1 VARLERIAA
10 DGRTDRGCGRTA
22 GRGCLTAGKGGQETI
37 MHVRMNMLVGD
48 PARLDEATR
57 YLEGSVR
64 PHVEAQPGNRGIAVL
79 TNADLGVCVIA
90 SYWDTAD
97 AMAASEQA
105 VEVPRKELTEL
116 VSGTV
121 TVEHYEA
128 AVFVRRSWP
137 PAGAGV
143 RMTRIDGDPAQM
155 NAAIAEF
162 RKTGVPALMQ
172 MPGLCSTQFLVD
184 RETGHSI
191 AVTAWQDHEAMA
203 AGRSVVA
210 TLRADLTAV
219 THTRV
224 RMVEEFTLMFSSVR
238 QGDTRSL
245 IERDI
250 ELWNNR
256 DREGWMG
263 LADLHRLEL
272 HAPGGMELSGR
283 DAADTIWTMWHEA
296 FPDNRLEIVTLHADD
311 RGGVHE
317 GRFVGTHTGIL
328 RTPAGEIAPTG
339 RILDARFCGVYE
351 IDNGKITSTHLYFDQ
366 ADLLAQLGPAPG

>member
-1 VARLERIAA
+1 
-10 DGRTDRGCGRTA
+10 
-22 GRGCLTAGKGGQETI
+22 

-48 PARLDEATR
+48 PGRMDEATR
-57 YLEGSVR
+57 YLEGSIR
-64 PHVEAQPGNRGIAVL
+64 PHVEAQPGNRGMAVL
-79 TNADLGVCVIA
+79 TNADLGVCLIA
-90 SYWDTAD
+90 SYWETAD

-116 VSGTV
+116 VGGTV

-143 RMTRIDGDPAQM
+143 RMTRIDGDPAHL
-155 NAAIAEF
+155 AAAVAEF

-184 RETGHSI
+184 RVTGNCV
-191 AVTAWQDHEAMA
+191 AVTAWQDRDAMA

-238 QGDTRSL
+238 HGDARSL

-250 ELWNNR
+250 ELWNAR
-256 DREGWMG
+256 DRAGWLG
-263 LADLHRLEL
+263 LADLRRLEL
-272 HAPGGMELSGR
+272 RAPGGMELRGQE
-283 DAADTIWTMWHEA
+283 AADTIWIMWHEA
-296 FPDNRLEIVTLHADD
+296 FPDNRLEIVTIHADD

-317 GRFVGTHTGIL
+317 GRFVGTHTGTL

-339 RILDARFCGVYE
+339 RVVDVPFCGVYE

-366 ADLLAQLGPAPG
+366 AELLAKLGLAPA